1 MILIYAVTFLICGD
15 FLVQGQE
22 IFPNNE
28 KLAEMD
34 DNFNLTCSWN
44 TSFGSSIQECK
55 WIQNYNYNEY
65 MYSDPMYME
74 MWPSIGEYSCMVNL
88 VVDQFGLKRQ
98 KRSVI

>member
-22 IFPNNE
+22 IFPSNE

-55 WIQNYNYNEY
+55 WKQNYYYE
-65 MYSDPMYME
+65 YSDPVYME
-74 MWPSIGEYSCMVNL
+74 MLPPKEEYSCVVNL
-88 VVDQFGLKRQ
+88 STIISLINVLTT
-98 KRSVI
+98 